1 MNATQSW
8 AGLPDHIKRQ
18 AAPDMQDG
26 KGWYYFGKKV
36 EHPGADELRRWAG
49 IAPQSPQ
56 EGAKVA
62 GSITAAERGFLL
74 ASRTRTRVKR
84 IPPIFNNRAKRE
96 AVEKALRANPTKSN
110 REIATMTRTTHPLVG
125 KVRRSMETVST

>member
-74 ASRTRTRVKR
+74 ASRTRTREGKR
-84 IPPIFNNRAKRE
+84 Q
-96 AVEKALRANPTKSN
+96 AVDAALGEHPDASN
-110 REIATMTRTTHPLVG
+110 RKIARITSTTHPFVAL
-125 KVRRSMETVST
+125 RRRMGGNITGADAEKC